1 MMLSRVTQQRF
12 PLFQRGCPQIV
23 PIDLQ
28 QVEGIQKKQHGRLPC
43 CAAGQTAQRHLHCR
57 PPLTIE
63 IKRRG
68 FDFADDIHYRGG
80 SLGPIGAAPGVDADL
95 ARRFPDQQPIAVMFD
110 FVQPFRPELAMRP

>member
-1 MMLSRVTQQRF
+1 MVVCLAVQLVKQRNAI
-12 PLFQRGCPQIV
+12 CIA
-23 PIDLQ
+23 D
-28 QVEGIQKKQHGRLPC
+28 H
-43 CAAGQTAQRHLHCR
+43 A
-57 PPLTIE
+57 LTIE